1 MANSRLVRIYKKHVS
16 KNKNTYIPK
25 VFLKIKDTETIQC
38 EKKKK
43 KTFKPLGYPLFFKF
57 RGGGTQEIVKT
68 GYYTT
73 KKLKTQPKK
82 QPKKRLLK
90 PSLKKDLYDLY

>member
-43 KTFKPLGYPLFFKF
+43 KTFKPLGYPLFF
-57 RGGGTQEIVKT
+57 
-68 GYYTT
+68 
-73 KKLKTQPKK
+73 
-82 QPKKRLLK
+82 
-90 PSLKKDLYDLY
+90 

>member
-1 MANSRLVRIYKKHVS
+1 MGSTRCLGRCFVVCQVCMANSRLVRIYKKHVS

-43 KTFKPLGYPLFFKF
+43 KTFKPLGYPLFF
-57 RGGGTQEIVKT
+57 
-68 GYYTT
+68 
-73 KKLKTQPKK
+73 
-82 QPKKRLLK
+82 
-90 PSLKKDLYDLY
+90 